1 MINKTTSVRRF
12 LLRWNDKNDMEAV
25 ALKLPTTLPEPN
37 EGEYAEIIRVPA
49 SWEEYLELAE
59 QVPYTIEFYDGE
71 IILMS
76 QATDLHEQLIGQL
89 ITLFNNLL
97 DDQPDYR
104 VLGSSV
110 KICISGGGPEFNAD
124 LSVIKGPS
132 EYVTLPGGKVSK
144 VRIKNPEIVVEV
156 LSKSTKA
163 FDQSD
168 KLDQYRLI
176 PALQHIL
183 FISQEAVFA
192 RVYSRTAQPDQW
204 LDADYRSIN
213 DTVQLG
219 QLALPLRAIY
229 RKTPLAA

>member
-1 MINKTTSVRRF
+1 
-12 LLRWNDKNDMEAV
+12 MEAV
-25 ALKLPTTLPEPN
+25 APKIPMTLHERDEAPEV
-37 EGEYAEIIRVPA
+37 IRVEA
-49 SWEEYLELAE
+49 TWEEYLELAE
-59 QVPYTIEFYDGE
+59 QVPYNIEYYNGE
-71 IILMS
+71 IISMS

-110 KICISGGGPEFNAD
+110 KICISEGGPEFNAD

-132 EYVTLPGGKVSK
+132 KYVTLPSGKVSK

-163 FDQSD
+163 YDQSD

-176 PALQHIL
+176 PSLQHIL
-183 FISQEAVFA
+183 FISQEEVFA
-192 RVYSRTAQPDQW
+192 RVYSRLDQPDQW
-204 LDADYRSIN
+204 HDADYRSIQ
-213 DTVQLG
+213 DVVRLG
-219 QLALPLRAIY
+219 KLELPLQKVY
-229 RKTPLAA
+229 RKTPLAS